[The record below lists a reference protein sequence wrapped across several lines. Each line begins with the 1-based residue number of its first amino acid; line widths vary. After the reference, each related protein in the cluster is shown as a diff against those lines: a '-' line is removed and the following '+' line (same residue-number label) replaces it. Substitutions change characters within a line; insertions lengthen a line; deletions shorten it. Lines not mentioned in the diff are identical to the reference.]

1 MIQLQHPEFLLALV
15 AAVIPVV
22 LYLFVIR
29 WKQTTAKKIGDA
41 RLVAQLTKDYSPAR
55 FLLKFILVLA
65 AFVLLVLAVAN
76 PRTPNGTTNVSRS
89 GIDVMIALDV
99 SKSML
104 AQDIKPDRLTRAKQL
119 ISRLIDKLPDDRIG
133 IVVFAGK
140 AYLQMPLTT
149 DHAAAKMYLN
159 TASPEV
165 VPTQGTVIADALRMC
180 YAAFNTKEKKYRSV
194 ILISDGEDHDE
205 SAVNTAKTMADEGV
219 MINTVGVGSAE
230 GSMIIDAAINEAK
243 KDASG
248 NYVISKLNEDELKKV
263 AATGNGI
270 YQLLNGADE
279 AADNLNSQLQKMGSR
294 SIKDNS
300 TTVYQ
305 YYFQWIIAL
314 ALIFLLIEFATSEK
328 SIAHT
333 PAVAKVKKAVFT
345 TIALLFLL
353 SFNGFAQSNE
363 KQIKKGNEAYA
374 EKKYDV
380 AAQEYKKVIEK
391 DPASEKAQYNLGNAL
406 YRSGKKD
413 EALQAYD
420 AAIKNGK
427 AKNDVSSAWYN
438 KGVVL
443 QNDKKLPE
451 CIDAYKSAL
460 RLNPADEEARL
471 NLQKA
476 LIKQKQQQQQN
487 ENKKKQDQK
496 QQQQKQQKEQPK
508 PQPKISKKEAEEKLK
523 ALLQHEKNL
532 QDKLRK
538 ADAASPEKPEKD
550 W

>member
-15 AAVIPVV
+15 AAVVPVV

-29 WKQTTAKKIGDA
+29 WKRKTAGKIGDA
-41 RLVAQLTKDYSPAR
+41 KLVAQLIKDYSPAR
-55 FLLKFILVLA
+55 FLLKFTLVIA
-65 AFVLLVLAVAN
+65 AFALLVLAVAN

-159 TASPEV
+159 TASPEI
-165 VPTQGTVIADALRMC
+165 VPTQGTVIADALKMC

-205 SAVNTAKTMADEGV
+205 NAIKTAKTMADEGV
-219 MINTVGVGSAE
+219 MINSVGVGSAD
-230 GSMIIDAAINEAK
+230 GSMIIDAATNEAK
-243 KDASG
+243 KDAAG
-248 NYVISKLNEDELKKV
+248 NYVISKLNEDELKNI

-270 YQLLNGADE
+270 YQFLNGADE

-305 YYFQWIIAL
+305 NYFPWIIAL
-314 ALIFLLIEFATSEK
+314 ALIFLLIEFVTSEK
-328 SIAHT
+328 KILHK
-333 PAVAKVKKAVFT
+333 PVVDKVKKRSLTTAV
-345 TIALLFLL
+345 LLFLI
-353 SFNGFAQSNE
+353 SFSGFSQSNE

-380 AAQEYKKVIEK
+380 AAEEYKKVINK

-451 CIDAYKSAL
+451 CIDAYKNAL

-476 LIKQKQQQQQN
+476 LIKQKQQQQN

-538 ADAASPEKPEKD
+538 ADAASSEKPEKD

>member
-15 AAVIPVV
+15 AAVVPVV

-29 WKQTTAKKIGDA
+29 WKRKTAGKIGDA
-41 RLVAQLTKDYSPAR
+41 KLVAQLIKDYSPAR
-55 FLLKFILVLA
+55 FLLKFTLVIA
-65 AFVLLVLAVAN
+65 AFALLVLAVAN

-159 TASPEV
+159 TASPEI
-165 VPTQGTVIADALRMC
+165 VPTQGTVIADALKMC

-205 SAVNTAKTMADEGV
+205 NAIKTAKTMSDEGV
-219 MINTVGVGSAE
+219 MINSVGVGSAD
-230 GSMIIDAAINEAK
+230 GSMIIDAATNEAK
-243 KDASG
+243 KDAAG
-248 NYVISKLNEDELKKV
+248 NYVISKLNEDELKNI

-270 YQLLNGADE
+270 YQFLNGADE

-305 YYFQWIIAL
+305 NYFPWIIAL
-314 ALIFLLIEFATSEK
+314 ALIFLLIEFVTSEK
-328 SIAHT
+328 KILHK
-333 PAVAKVKKAVFT
+333 PVVDKVKKTSFITVV
-345 TIALLFLL
+345 LLFLL
-353 SFNGFAQSNE
+353 NFSGFSQSNE

-380 AAQEYKKVIEK
+380 AAEEYKKVINK
-391 DPASEKAQYNLGNAL
+391 DPASEKAQYNLGNAM
-406 YRSGKKD
+406 YRSGKKE
-413 EALQAYD
+413 EALRAYD

-451 CIDAYKSAL
+451 CIDAYKNAL

-476 LIKQKQQQQQN
+476 LIKQKQQQKQN

-496 QQQQKQQKEQPK
+496 QQQKQQKEQPK

>member
-1 MIQLQHPEFLLALV
+1 MAL
-15 AAVIPVV
+15 
-22 LYLFVIR
+22 YFFVIR
-29 WKQTTAKKIGDA
+29 WKKKTAKKIGDIK
-41 RLVAQLTKDYSPAR
+41 LVAQLIKDYSPAR
-55 FLLKFILVLA
+55 FLLKFILVLS

-89 GIDVMIALDV
+89 GIDVIIALDV

-159 TASPEV
+159 TASPEI
-165 VPTQGTVIADALRMC
+165 VPTQGTVIADALKMC

-205 SAVNTAKTMADEGV
+205 NAIKTAKTMADEGV
-219 MINTVGVGSAE
+219 MINTVGVGSIE
-230 GSMIIDAAINEAK
+230 GSMIIDAATNEAK

-248 NYVISKLNEDELKKV
+248 NYVISKLNEDELKNI

-279 AADNLNSQLQKMGSR
+279 ASDNLNSQLQKMGSR

-305 YYFQWIIAL
+305 HYFQWIIAL

-328 SIAHT
+328 NIEHT
-333 PAVAKVKKAVFT
+333 SAVPKTKKAVFT
-345 TIALLFLL
+345 TTVLLFLL
-353 SFNGFAQSNE
+353 SFKGFSQGNE

-391 DPASEKAQYNLGNAL
+391 APASEKAQYNLGNAL

-451 CIDAYKSAL
+451 CIDAYKNAL

-476 LIKQKQQQQQN
+476 LIKQKQQQQN